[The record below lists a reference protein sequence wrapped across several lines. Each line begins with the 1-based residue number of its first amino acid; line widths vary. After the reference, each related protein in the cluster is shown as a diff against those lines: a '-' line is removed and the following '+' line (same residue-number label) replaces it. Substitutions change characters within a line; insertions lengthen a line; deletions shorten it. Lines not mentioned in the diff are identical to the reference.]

1 MIVWNAQTGQF
12 KFQMGGSC
20 PQWTFFMAQM
30 VKNLLEMWETRMQ
43 FLGQEDPL
51 ERSMATHSSIF
62 AWRIPWTEEPGRLQS
77 RGVAKSYTWL
87 SNEHLHLQG
96 LSKSGFEL
104 SVDIRALISK
114 SLLLLLP
121 WSLSPA
127 TPTAFLSV
135 PILGPPR
142 DETSLSHLNLCR
154 PNSRFLSPGLTRKTQ
169 VRKAGAKVLWR
180 LWAKWLSQEF
190 NQHSL
195 LSPGSCK
202 MQTALVN
209 ERVISQAGDRSL

>member
-1 MIVWNAQTGQF
+1 MKCGRPGCNSWVR
-12 KFQMGGSC
+12 K
-20 PQWTFFMAQM
+20 
-30 VKNLLEMWETRMQ
+30 
-43 FLGQEDPL
+43 
-51 ERSMATHSSIF
+51 
-62 AWRIPWTEEPGRLQS
+62 IPWRGAWLPTPVFLLGEFHGQRSLASYSPGGCKESHMTERQTPSLTRTQ
-77 RGVAKSYTWL
+77 
-87 SNEHLHLQG
+87 N
-96 LSKSGFEL
+96 GFEL
-104 SVDIRALISK
+104 FMEIRALISK

-127 TPTAFLSV
+127 APTALPSV

-154 PNSRFLSPGLTRKTQ
+154 PYSRFLSPGLTRKTQ
-169 VRKAGAKVLWR
+169 VRKAGARVLWR

-190 NQHSL
+190 NQHGP

-209 ERVISQAGDRSL
+209 ARVISQAGDRSL